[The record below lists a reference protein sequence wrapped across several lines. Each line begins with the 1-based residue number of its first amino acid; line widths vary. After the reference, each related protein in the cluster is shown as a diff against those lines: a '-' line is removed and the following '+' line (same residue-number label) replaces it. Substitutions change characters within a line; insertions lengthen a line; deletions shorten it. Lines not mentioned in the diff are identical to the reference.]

1 MLVAGRKGVYFKEKQ
16 ESRRYKWKT
25 FLKNSNGWFYLKK
38 YNEYRFLTASTDT
51 YTTAESK

>member
-1 MLVAGRKGVYFKEKQ
+1 MLVAGRKGVYFKEKR

-51 YTTAESK
+51 YTSAESK

>member
-1 MLVAGRKGVYFKEKQ
+1 MLVAGRNGVYFKEKR

-38 YNEYRFLTASTDT
+38 YNEYRFLTASIDT